1 MVECF
6 KAHNEPVMAVSLNWN
21 NANSLFTC
29 GQDGFVKL
37 WDMRKLKD
45 SVWQVEGHLRK
56 ND

>member
-6 KAHNEPVMAVSLNWN
+6 KAHREPVMSISLNWN
-21 NANSLFTC
+21 NPNNLFTC

-45 SVWQVEGHLRK
+45 SVWQT
-56 ND
+56 